1 MKRFFAAASLCL
13 LSTLAVQANPVTV
26 QELGV
31 SPSKVVGISVTGFY
45 TGNVYAGINN
55 LLVDNI
61 ATNGFCIDPF
71 HFSIGGP
78 QPYESVPLEQA
89 PKDDHLITGT
99 HMTTDEA
106 ALIGKLWAMAY
117 ADIGS
122 DAEKAAAF
130 QIAIW
135 EIVGGSYF
143 HLTSST
149 DYGASL
155 LLSQA
160 LAYAGPGA
168 NLIALT
174 GPGQDYVI
182 GGPNSVPD
190 SGTTA
195 LLMASALGALFVA
208 RRVGESAGNRAT
220 QRSNP
225 SR

>member
-1 MKRFFAAASLCL
+1 MKHFCIVASLCL
-13 LSTLAVQANPVTV
+13 LSALAVQATPVTV
-26 QELGV
+26 QELSV

-55 LLVDNI
+55 LLVNNV
-61 ATNGFCIDPF
+61 AANGFCIDPF

-99 HMTTDEA
+99 HMTTGEA

-117 ADIGS
+117 SDIGS
-122 DAEKAAAF
+122 DAERAAAF

-143 HLTSST
+143 HVTSST

-160 LAYAGPGA
+160 MAYSGPGA
-168 NLIALT
+168 NLVALT

-182 GGPNSVPD
+182 GGPSSVPD

-195 LLMASALGALFVA
+195 MLLASALGALFVA
-208 RRVGESAGNRAT
+208 RRFGEPARTEVSE
-220 QRSNP
+220 RSNP